1 MPAKIE
7 LQVGEKYTFSLKGL
21 GAAGYIWEY
30 GIEQTNKVVSVSSE
44 FVEDGKRTGPLPPG
58 YSLDVFITIQAL
70 ETGHATIHL
79 AQRRSWEKDKPP
91 LKEHVIEILVK
102 D

>member
-1 MPAKIE
+1 VPTE
-7 LQVGEKYTFSLKGL
+7 LELRVGEKDTIRLKGL
-21 GAAGYIWEY
+21 AAAGYIWEY

-58 YSLDVFITIQAL
+58 YSRDVFITIQAL
-70 ETGHATIHL
+70 EGGHATIHL
-79 AQRRSWEKDKPP
+79 LQRRSWEKDKPP